1 MARRSRQRVGSLGG
15 SSLRPRCS
23 AACLSISDVL
33 LAGPDSEALWAAAA
47 LAPHAS
53 PVPLLTDE
61 TWLSEHL
68 SAKVLNRSEGT
79 VISVAGAVG
88 GSGATTIAYLLAAE
102 AAVRGDRVLL
112 LDGDAGFGSG
122 LHHVNE
128 RAHTVSGAAAYGL
141 ALPELIAA
149 EGEISASHLT
159 RAVPVVDGIHLL
171 TGGAETDSD
180 QLRSRMGS
188 IVRAGARA
196 FDAVIVDVGRRALPQ
211 AVAERTDQILL
222 VARPTPR
229 AAAAASRLIESV
241 PHQPVAVMTNG
252 RPASGWG
259 PDEMSHQLG
268 TEIVADLAEQRW
280 LRAADELLRP
290 TRCCVRHPGLA

>member
-1 MARRSRQRVGSLGG
+1 M
-15 SSLRPRCS
+15 
-23 AACLSISDVL
+23 
-33 LAGPDSEALWAAAA
+33 
-47 LAPHAS
+47 
-53 PVPLLTDE
+53 
-61 TWLSEHL
+61 
-68 SAKVLNRSEGT
+68 
-79 VISVAGAVG
+79 
-88 GSGATTIAYLLAAE
+88 
-102 AAVRGDRVLL
+102 
-112 LDGDAGFGSG
+112 
-122 LHHVNE
+122 
-128 RAHTVSGAAAYGL
+128 
-141 ALPELIAA
+141 
-149 EGEISASHLT
+149 
-159 RAVPVVDGIHLL
+159 VDGIHLL

-241 PHQPVAVMTNG
+241 PPQPVAVMTNG

-280 LRAADELLRP
+280 LRAADEPAEAYEVLRAAPGARLIGNLLERLMA
-290 TRCCVRHPGLA
+290 RGSQSVGRLHGG